1 MKGQK
6 RRLQRAYGNDSI
18 AYSSENDS
26 LRPFTNSVNEV
37 QTYHTKTPIYTEITG
52 NRQNMAS
59 VRHSVRDNQELPY
72 AAWPG
77 PNVALDST
85 GLESEYS
92 GVQPTMYHGL
102 FEGPMPGQKV
112 AVAFAH
118 GDSNDPIVVEKYST
132 QSSGLTSSDVTFTT
146 PFQKFNI
153 SYRDIGLGHF
163 TGSYINLRADLPMP
177 GAIEI
182 YSSGKIFVESDFG
195 YEAIIGVGYTMDVA
209 ETWSIGIDT
218 ANYSISS
225 STGAYQLEVLS
236 VANVIGP
243 EGAAWNINID
253 STKYEVS
260 GVLGD
265 INLSTNG
272 TINIGVESLLEPALK
287 GDSTETLLSNLITIF
302 NSTVLTTNGGS
313 ASPALISA
321 LEQWVKT
328 IPTAKSERVN
338 IS

>member
-6 RRLQRAYGNDSI
+6 RRNQRVYGSDSS

-26 LRPFTNSVNEV
+26 LRPYSNNVNEI
-37 QTYHTKTPIYTEITG
+37 QLYHTELALYVEETG
-52 NRQNMAS
+52 FRQNMANL
-59 VRHSVRDNQELPY
+59 RHSIRDAQELPY
-72 AAWPG
+72 VAWPG

-85 GLESEYS
+85 GNDSEDTGIS
-92 GVQPTMYHGL
+92 PIMYHGL

-112 AVAFAH
+112 AVAYAH
-118 GDSNDPIVVEKYST
+118 GDGNDPIVIEKYST
-132 QSSGLTSSDVTFTT
+132 QSSGLTNSDVTFTT
-146 PFQKFNI
+146 PFQKFNM

-195 YEAIIGVGYTMDVA
+195 YEATIGIGYTMDVA
-209 ETWSIGIDT
+209 ETWSISIDP
-218 ANYSISS
+218 ANYSISG

-313 ASPALISA
+313 ASPALIAA
-321 LEQWVKT
+321 LEQWVTT
-328 IPTAKSERVN
+328 IQTAKSERVN